1 MSAQPMKILLATESY
16 WPNLDGGS
24 VFERNLV
31 TGLGELDHEVRVVA
45 PSPTG
50 KAYVETDRRSD
61 IHRLRSYQVPG
72 KFGKL
77 GARGT
82 IRPTGPVRKLVDGF
96 RPDVIHIHNP
106 FGIGRAALRA
116 GQQFRIPVV
125 TTNHNMPENTV
136 GNFPLAGVIRR
147 LPNIDDRLW
156 RWQLRFLNQA
166 NFVTSPTKTAVDM
179 LVAHGLTVPHR
190 PISNGVDLEKYTP
203 TAGDP
208 AGLAKRLHLPK
219 KPIVLYMGRIDG
231 EKRLDVWL
239 RGAALIRQEIDA
251 HFLLGG
257 RGGETQALK
266 RLAVSLGIGQHVTFA
281 GPVEEEDMPAFYRL
295 GTVFGI
301 TSDAELQSLVTL
313 EAMAAGLPVV
323 AADAMALP
331 ELCLSGRN
339 GYLSLAGDPQGF
351 ASSVTRILRNPKMG
365 LKMGAESRKIIEER
379 HDVREMPAKYAA
391 VYREV
396 AR

>member
-1 MSAQPMKILLATESY
+1 MKILLATESY

-24 VFERNLV
+24 VFERALV
-31 TGLGELDHEVRVVA
+31 HGLGERDHEVRVVA

-50 KAYVETDRRSD
+50 KPYVETDRRSD
-61 IHRLRSYQVPG
+61 IHRLRSFRVPG

-82 IRPTGPVRKLVDGF
+82 LRPNGAVRKLVDGF
-96 RPDVIHIHNP
+96 QPDVIHIHNP
-106 FGIGRAALRA
+106 FGIGRAALAA
-116 GQQFRIPVV
+116 GQHFGIPVV
-125 TTNHNMPENTV
+125 STNHNMPENTL
-136 GNFPLAGVIRR
+136 GNFPFSGLLKKI
-147 LPNIDDRLW
+147 PDIDDRLW
-156 RWQLRFLNQA
+156 RWQLKFLNQA

-190 PISNGVDLEKYTP
+190 PISNGVDVERFNPDVDT
-203 TAGDP
+203 TAI
-208 AGLAKRLHLPK
+208 AAKLHLPK

-239 RGAALIRQEIDA
+239 RGAQLIRKEIDA
-251 HFLLGG
+251 HFVLGG

-281 GPVEEEDMPAFYRL
+281 GAIDDDQLPAFYKL
-295 GTVFGI
+295 GTVFGM

-313 EAMAAGLPVV
+313 EAMGVGLPVV

-331 ELCLSGRN
+331 ELCHSGRN
-339 GYLSLAGDPQGF
+339 GYLFLAGDPKGF
-351 ASSVTRILRNPKMG
+351 AQSAIRILRNPKMG
-365 LKMGAESRKIIEER
+365 QKMGIESRKIVEEN
-379 HDVREMPAKYAA
+379 HDVREMPQRYEA

-396 AR
+396 IR